1 MAKTRGANW
10 NGALS
15 EMVAFLTSVLV
26 GEGGAPKPLAYSPS
40 FEDPVDI
47 DELSKLVPVLKAA
60 RELQD
65 DLLIRT
71 DRRMS
76 RRSRRSRR
84 RETGRRRRRRRRRQ
98 DEGREEEKDQEKEK
112 EEEEGGRGGGGGGG
126 GGDRPTQVQRH
137 QGGDHEPHIRQ
148 EAGARR
154 ER

>member
-65 DLLIRT
+65 DLLIRYN
-71 DRRMS
+71 DIKEGIMS
-76 RRSRRSRR
+76 LIFDKKLVLDASVYKTKALKKQWA
-84 RETGRRRRRRRRRQ
+84 E
-98 DEGREEEKDQEKEK
+98 
-112 EEEEGGRGGGGGGG
+112 
-126 GGDRPTQVQRH
+126 
-137 QGGDHEPHIRQ
+137 
-148 EAGARR
+148 
-154 ER
+154 